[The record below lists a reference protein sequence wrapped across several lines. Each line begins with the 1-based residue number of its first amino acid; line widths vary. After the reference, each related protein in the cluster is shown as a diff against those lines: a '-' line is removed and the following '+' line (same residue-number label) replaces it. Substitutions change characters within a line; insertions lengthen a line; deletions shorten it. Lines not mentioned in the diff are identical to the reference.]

1 MRASTRFLAFAAI
14 AVALLGSATAM
25 EFDLVD
31 RGAPKNHPEENMKCV
46 LEELAPSTLVMFT
59 YESPDGTHLNL
70 KLYDPEDTEIYSDT
84 DSPEGSYG
92 FTTEL
97 EGDYKACF
105 YKTNVDK
112 EDLKNHK
119 VRLDWKTGVAVAD
132 WEKIAKAEKVDT
144 ISSTLRSLEAEMR
157 EIHNGMLFLRQKE
170 AELRDLNESTNTR
183 VAWLSF
189 VSLAVCI
196 GLCVWQILYLKQFF
210 QRKKLL

>member
-1 MRASTRFLAFAAI
+1 
-14 AVALLGSATAM
+14 
-25 EFDLVD
+25 
-31 RGAPKNHPEENMKCV
+31 MKCV

-105 YKTNVDK
+105 YKTDVEK

-132 WEKIAKAEKVDT
+132 WEKIAKAEKAYEQLLSENDDRRET
-144 ISSTLRSLEAEMR
+144 IEYMRMYLEKHA
-157 EIHNGMLFLRQKE
+157 
-170 AELRDLNESTNTR
+170 
-183 VAWLSF
+183 LSDNDQ
-189 VSLAVCI
+189 I
-196 GLCVWQILYLKQFF
+196 G
-210 QRKKLL
+210 R

>member
-1 MRASTRFLAFAAI
+1 
-14 AVALLGSATAM
+14 
-25 EFDLVD
+25 
-31 RGAPKNHPEENMKCV
+31 MKCV

-59 YESPDGTHLNL
+59 YESPDGSHLNL
-70 KLYDPEDTEIYSDT
+70 KLYDPAGVEIFSNA
-84 DSPEGSYG
+84 DSVDGAHG
-92 FTTEL
+92 FTTTMEAH
-97 EGDYKACF
+97 YKACF
-105 YKTNVDK
+105 YKTGVDAK
-112 EDLKNHK
+112 DLKNHK

-132 WEKIAKAEKVDT
+132 WEKIAKADKVDT

-183 VAWLSF
+183 VATLSF

-196 GLCVWQILYLKQFF
+196 GMCVWQILYLKQFF

>member
-1 MRASTRFLAFAAI
+1 MGRTTPRTSTTRRRTAKMRASTRFLALAAI
-14 AVALLGSATAM
+14 VVALLGSATAM

-31 RGAPKNHPEENMKCV
+31 RGAPKKHPEENMKCV

-70 KLYDPEDTEIYSDT
+70 KLYEP
-84 DSPEGSYG
+84 
-92 FTTEL
+92 

-105 YKTNVDK
+105 YKTDVAKD
-112 EDLKNHK
+112 DLKNHK

-170 AELRDLNESTNTR
+170 AEVRDLNESTNTR